1 MSTIKLKNRTDS
13 NYWTF
18 LIDTEKAIEIASMA
32 HSDRGVIYDEVYDK
46 DEKYLGRE
54 YHIRL
59 KLYDVNVSFYIGL
72 GDISNDISEELDYL
86 DKNSDIDVDKF
97 HFFQILMSY
106 YLEQNMSEF
115 MKFFINFITA
125 VGSSAEKHGQEQVK
139 KILRDLV
146 KE

>member
-59 KLYDVNVSFYIGL
+59 KLYDVCLLYT
-72 GDISNDISEELDYL
+72 
-86 DKNSDIDVDKF
+86 SDAAD
-97 HFFQILMSY
+97 
-106 YLEQNMSEF
+106 E
-115 MKFFINFITA
+115 
-125 VGSSAEKHGQEQVK
+125 
-139 KILRDLV
+139 
-146 KE
+146 